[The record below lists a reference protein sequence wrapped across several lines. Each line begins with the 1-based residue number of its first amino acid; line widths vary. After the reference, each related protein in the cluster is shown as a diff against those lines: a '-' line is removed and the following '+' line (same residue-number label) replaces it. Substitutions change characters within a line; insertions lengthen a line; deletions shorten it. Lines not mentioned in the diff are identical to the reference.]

1 MESKNS
7 PFPSMA
13 HWREGR
19 LPTPDGLSLY
29 FQSWQPAEPRAV
41 VVLVHGLAEH
51 SGRYE
56 AVARSFTEAGLAVY
70 APDQRGHGKSPGRR
84 VHIRSFDEYRAD
96 VRATLAHA
104 RAEQPGL
111 PLFLLGHS
119 QGGLVAA
126 TLALREPEG
135 LAGLVLSSP
144 FLGIAARSRP
154 SPLLALAARVLAAL
168 APRTLF
174 PSTVDPSLLSRDSS
188 VGAAYA
194 ADPLVSNTVSAGWF
208 QAANVALAEAHDR
221 APVLRVPTLLL
232 YAGADALVDP
242 EATARWLT
250 RAPKPLMEAF
260 RYDGFY
266 HEILNAPER
275 DQVLSRIN
283 GWISKR
289 INEFKSGRR
298 STQTSSSTA

>member
-1 MESKNS
+1 MV
-7 PFPSMA
+7 
-13 HWREGR
+13 HWQEDR

-29 FQSWQPAEPRAV
+29 CQSWQPHEPRAV

-56 AVARSFTEAGLAVY
+56 AVTRSFTQAGLAVY

-84 VHIRSFDEYRAD
+84 VHIGSFDEYRAD
-96 VRATLAHA
+96 VRAAMAHA
-104 RAEQPGL
+104 RAAQPGL

-144 FLGIAARSRP
+144 FLGIAPRSRP
-154 SPLLALAARVLAAL
+154 SPLLGLAARVLAAL

-174 PSTVDPSLLSRDSS
+174 PSTVDPSLLSRDAS
-188 VGAAYA
+188 VGVAYA
-194 ADPLVSNTVSAGWF
+194 ADPLVSHTLSAGWF
-208 QAANVALAEAHDR
+208 RAAEEALADVHQRSPCLEVR
-221 APVLRVPTLLL
+221 TLVL

-242 EATARWLT
+242 EATARWVARTPPGLLET
-250 RAPKPLMEAF
+250 F
-260 RYDGFY
+260 RYEDLY

-275 DQVLSRIN
+275 DQVLRRIAD
-283 GWISKR
+283 WISRR
-289 INEFKSGRR
+289 INELK
-298 STQTSSSTA
+298 